1 MCVCSLHQWM
11 KEKNKRT
18 DIEIK
23 YSNPAL
29 LLLRVIQEKKKRV
42 GWQQEQQWTR
52 TLRLNQYKYADG
64 LVQEGGGGGGGLT
77 WSIVKT
83 RNLWRA
89 RETRAE
95 KEKERKKERRG
106 RIFFH
111 WINNGR
117 LNPFRRRQ
125 TTYDYISIQLELRTV
140 LYCTTRVSLFFP
152 SFHYQLNQLNHRF
165 LFPPFSF
172 YIGYKINE
180 NLCILSVHR
189 IIFISLAF
197 F

>member
-1 MCVCSLHQWM
+1 MQMGLYK
-11 KEKNKRT
+11 KEEEEEEEAWRG
-18 DIEIK
+18 
-23 YSNPAL
+23 
-29 LLLRVIQEKKKRV
+29 LLLRHE
-42 GWQQEQQWTR
+42 TCD
-52 TLRLNQYKYADG
+52 A
-64 LVQEGGGGGGGLT
+64 
-77 WSIVKT
+77 
-83 RNLWRA
+83 RA
-89 RETRAE
+89 RPEQR
-95 KEKERKKERRG
+95 KKKKERRG

-180 NLCILSVHR
+180 NLCILSDHLHFTGIFL
-189 IIFISLAF
+189 IIKLNRKGNCAAVLVDDRPRRRRPPQDDSR
-197 F
+197 